1 MGRAGIFV
9 IFLIGFVV
17 FTLIKMI
24 FVGTKAAYEAV
35 FDPTAK
41 DERVKA
47 LIADCMLRV
56 SHIMHEKYTGQPG
69 ELSMAILQLTPA
81 VQSMILEKGYQT
93 NAAIAR
99 AIVCDAIVI
108 GGHATREEVD
118 RA

>member
-1 MGRAGIFV
+1 MGRAIIFV

-17 FTLIKMI
+17 FALIKMV

-41 DERVKA
+41 DERVKT
-47 LIADCMLRV
+47 LVADCMLRV
-56 SHIMHEKYTGQPG
+56 SHIMHERYTGHPG

-81 VQSMILEKGYQT
+81 VQSMILERGYQI

-108 GGHATREEVD
+108 GGHATREEID